1 MSTVIVRPTPSILKR
16 GEVRDIVH
24 TIRDKKTTGSNFCST
39 FLHLPPYATTTTR
52 TITKTASA
60 TLASSTLVKTAS
72 ITKTASPV
80 TKFSTQLSV
89 VQVTPTVVQTI
100 ATVLPFTSTV
110 TTVTSVVTA
119 TTAVTQTF
127 TTFTAVAERRG
138 KNVNIPRWLQPHCSA
153 SISRACSHIVV
164 PKTKTCTKTV
174 TTTKTVK
181 GGVNTV
187 TGSKVATIIVTPT
200 KTSVVTSTS
209 TNTKPAITKTTVITS
224 SSLVPVT
231 ATVLDTTVLTV
242 TSTAVIALP
251 TPTIAGRIKIM
262 NADGTFFGY
271 FGPVSGDYG
280 ATSVTDSADNALVV
294 SIRPSISGLIN
305 IINPSG
311 SSFPYLG
318 TVMGTDRQNSA
329 NDIGPGLFNYIIIGN
344 VNKVDAGTQ
353 STDMTQNSL
362 TSSGAPPAVYESRV
376 WSYDPDTGSLQLTW
390 TNSDGSSVSNP
401 TLIAFQA
408 QGATFFEFTGDE
420 AAYRTRYDGFLT
432 QNLNLIFVPN
442 V

>member
-1 MSTVIVRPTPSILKR
+1 MRVI
-16 GEVRDIVH
+16 D
-24 TIRDKKTTGSNFCST
+24 
-39 FLHLPPYATTTTR
+39 
-52 TITKTASA
+52 
-60 TLASSTLVKTAS
+60 TLLLAA
-72 ITKTASPV
+72 AA
-80 TKFSTQLSV
+80 LS
-89 VQVTPTVVQTI
+89 
-100 ATVLPFTSTV
+100 
-110 TTVTSVVTA
+110 
-119 TTAVTQTF
+119 
-127 TTFTAVAERRG
+127 
-138 KNVNIPRWLQPHCSA
+138 
-153 SISRACSHIVV
+153 
-164 PKTKTCTKTV
+164 
-174 TTTKTVK
+174 
-181 GGVNTV
+181 
-187 TGSKVATIIVTPT
+187 
-200 KTSVVTSTS
+200 
-209 TNTKPAITKTTVITS
+209 S
-224 SSLVPVT
+224 SSLLLAAPASGTEVFNNDLGRNLDVDEHQACDHQDHRYYKLVPCPRDV
-231 ATVLDTTVLTV
+231 DR
-242 TSTAVIALP
+242 
-251 TPTIAGRIKIM
+251 AGHHCADGHLHRRHRSAHAHYRRSNQVM